1 MRGRPPKFCT
11 EEERKA
17 KEEKRRAHKREYKR
31 KWMAERRAEAK
42 QKAEPKQYV
51 YMLVSKD
58 EYQLPMAMAD
68 SAAELAEMTGTPLN
82 TVRSTICKEKQGK
95 LKRPRFVR
103 VEIDDE

>member
-42 QKAEPKQYV
+42 QKQYV
-51 YMLVSKD
+51 YMLISRD
-58 EYQLPMAMAD
+58 EYQLPMAVAD
-68 SAAELAEMTGTPLN
+68 SAEALAEMTGASLS